1 MGINRNQVNRSG
13 LVGRVPYWREWPSGL
28 MRSSKKWKVPGS
40 KPLGPGPRLG
50 TQPCYEVP

>member
-1 MGINRNQVNRSG
+1 MGINRNQANRSG

-50 TQPCYEVP
+50 TQPCYEAP